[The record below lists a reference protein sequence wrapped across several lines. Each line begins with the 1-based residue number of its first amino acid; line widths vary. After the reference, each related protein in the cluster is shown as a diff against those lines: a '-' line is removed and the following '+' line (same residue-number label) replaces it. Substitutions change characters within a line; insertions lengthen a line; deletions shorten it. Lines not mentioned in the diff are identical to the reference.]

1 MITTERSIDI
11 ESPADR
17 FGAVLGRFM
26 HIYDFHPRVSKVDLL
41 RDATAGVPKTDAS

>member
-1 MITTERSIDI
+1 MIPTERSIDI

-26 HIYDFHPRVSKVDLL
+26 HIYDVHPRVSKVDLL
-41 RDATAGVPKTDAS
+41 RDATPGVPKTAAS